1 MNKYFYLS
9 SAIHTS
15 SVLSQ
20 RPDHRLFKDL
30 DWDRVE
36 SGEYAI
42 VDPLDPNAILYL
54 PERDYIIQ
62 TRVSQT
68 QGNKP
73 VILATPRDKR
83 PASVSVDTPIAVP
96 AVSEKSD
103 SDGPSDKGG
112 DSKSETPALIHLPPQ
127 RLRPKI
133 PPHSLAR
140 RTSAGDCQGYLKT
153 LFISSSESSLV
164 QCMGW

>member
-1 MNKYFYLS
+1 MNRYFYLS

-54 PERDYIIQ
+54 PAID
-62 TRVSQT
+62 
-68 QGNKP
+68 
-73 VILATPRDKR
+73 L
-83 PASVSVDTPIAVP
+83 
-96 AVSEKSD
+96 
-103 SDGPSDKGG
+103 
-112 DSKSETPALIHLPPQ
+112 ETLPPGALLYLTGRESTGWQ
-127 RLRPKI
+127 RPFY
-133 PPHSLAR
+133 A
-140 RTSAGDCQGYLKT
+140 
-153 LFISSSESSLV
+153 SSLLFRGARLV
-164 QCMGW
+164 RNTSRW